1 MNTVQ
6 TPSRILCSHRVM
18 MLKNLS
24 EKLPTVSDVNVY
36 IQILSEAEE
45 ILSFLSEHFLSV
57 FPENDR
63 SYDLMYNT
71 WKNAELKLNTDIL
84 P

>member
-1 MNTVQ
+1 
-6 TPSRILCSHRVM
+6 M